1 MQRVSPKETLQE
13 KRKDKDMFLK
23 INVENPFHLSAQ
35 AVAPLE
41 ALAVL
46 ARRGALRGSVAPP
59 RPRADTAPCG
69 DSRRDRLNTGSE
81 RPAALMLQP

>member
-1 MQRVSPKETLQE
+1 MPFLEPQWPMQRVSPKETLQE

-59 RPRADTAPCG
+59 RPP
-69 DSRRDRLNTGSE
+69 RRH
-81 RPAALMLQP
+81 RPLR